1 MAEKLRCGSL
11 LPLVAD
17 TRPAQAH
24 RMLLIHCPVTR
35 TDELVADRRIR
46 SVTNHPTHI
55 ALTVACPCGAEH
67 VVRTGQRWERARAR
81 VLQRTAAQTAA
92 TAAAA
97 AAGSTARA
105 ARVGVP
111 A

>member
-1 MAEKLRCGSL
+1 VCSSDL
-11 LPLVAD
+11 
-17 TRPAQAH
+17 
-24 RMLLIHCPVTR
+24 
-35 TDELVADRRIR
+35 
-46 SVTNHPTHI
+46 
-55 ALTVACPCGAEH
+55 
-67 VVRTGQRWERARAR
+67 RAR
-81 VLQRTAAQTAA
+81 VMQRTAAQTAA